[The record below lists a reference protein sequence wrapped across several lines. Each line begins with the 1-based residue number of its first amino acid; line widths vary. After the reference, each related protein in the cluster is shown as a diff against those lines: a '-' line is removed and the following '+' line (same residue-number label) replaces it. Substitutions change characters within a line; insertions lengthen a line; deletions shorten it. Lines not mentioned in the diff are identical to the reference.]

1 MTESTEYIDISTSAK
16 MLGVHVGTI
25 YYRIKTGKIIPIQ
38 IGKTYYL
45 TIDQIEHEKKLEREK
60 RSNGEN
66 EVSEDAT

>member
-1 MTESTEYIDISTSAK
+1 MASENYIDISTSAK

-45 TIDQIEHEKKLEREK
+45 TIDQIEHEKKLER
-60 RSNGEN
+60 
-66 EVSEDAT
+66 